1 MALAPT
7 LLKFLTIA
15 PAVAAASIS
24 GPTPSFPLAYLQPAR
39 AAVSINSLAPTVVQ
53 QAGPYAGPDISAV
66 VLNPL
71 APTLLKTLI
80 ICPTLPDAAGE
91 SNDLSVTVL
100 WGDYVAPT
108 RAVVTVGGLGPILL
122 TDGAGLATPA
132 YLATPAQVVGLVPDL
147 VIPLENERLKTPRE
161 APLGMV
167 LLEPTLLTTVTL
179 ENGVDSPV
187 TMVGLAPTFSFRYG
201 WTTVEAATTPVWTD
215 VGTP

>member
-15 PAVAAASIS
+15 PAVAAASI
-24 GPTPSFPLAYLQPAR
+24 GGQTPSFQLAYPQPAR
-39 AAVSINSLAPTVVQ
+39 AALSVAGLIPTVVQ

>member
-39 AAVSINSLAPTVVQ
+39 AAVTVNSLAPTVVQ
-53 QAGPYAGPDISAV
+53 QAGPYAGPDISPV

-71 APTLLKTLI
+71 APTLLRTLI
-80 ICPTLPDAAGE
+80 IYPTLPDAAGE
-91 SNDLSVTVL
+91 SNDLSVTVI
-100 WGDYVAPT
+100 WGTNAAPST
-108 RAVVTVGGLGPILL
+108 GLVTVGGLGPILIR
-122 TDGAGLATPA
+122 DSGGLATPP
-132 YLATPAQVVGLVPDL
+132 YLSTPARMVGLAPDL
-147 VIPLENERLKTPRE
+147 GIPAENERLKTPRE
-161 APLGMV
+161 APLGMI

-179 ENGVDSPV
+179 ENGIDSPV

-215 VGTP
+215 VGIP

>member
-7 LLKFLTIA
+7 LLKFMTIA
-15 PAVAAASIS
+15 PAVAAASI
-24 GPTPSFPLAYLQPAR
+24 GGQLPSSQLAYPQPAR
-39 AAVSINSLAPTVVQ
+39 ASLSVNSLAPTVVQ

-66 VLNPL
+66 VLNAL
-71 APTLLKTLI
+71 APTLLTTLI
-80 ICPTLPDAAGE
+80 VYPTLPDAVGE

-100 WGDYVAPT
+100 WATNAAPT
-108 RAVVTVGGLGPILL
+108 SGLVTVRGLGPILL
-122 TDGAGLATPA
+122 TDGGGLATPA
-132 YLATPAQVVGLVPDL
+132 YLSTPARMVGLVPDL

-187 TMVGLAPTFSFRYG
+187 TMVGLAPTFAFRYG
-201 WTTVEAATTPVWTD
+201 WTTVESASTPVWTD
-215 VGTP
+215 VGSP